1 MANKQSYLGEFEY
14 FVLLCILQLKG
25 EAYGVTIRAQFKKT
39 IDRDV
44 SLGAIYST
52 FERLEK
58 KGLIQS
64 RKSEAL
70 PERGGKPKRLVKVT
84 SIGKE
89 ELLATKKRT
98 DIMWKNVN
106 CNAIYNFQVKA

>member
-1 MANKQSYLGEFEY
+1 MANKQNYLGEFEH
-14 FVLLCILQLKG
+14 FVLLSILQLKG
-25 EAYGVTIRAQFKKT
+25 EAYGVTIRAQLKNA

-52 FERLEK
+52 IERLEK

-70 PERGGKPKRLVKVT
+70 PERGGKPKRLVKAT
-84 SIGKE
+84 SLGHE
-89 ELLATKKRT
+89 ELLATKKRI
-98 DIMWKNVN
+98 DIMWQNIT
-106 CNAIYNFQVKA
+106 CNDNY

>member
-14 FVLLCILQLKG
+14 FILLSVLQLKG
-25 EAYGVTIRAQFKKT
+25 EAYGVTIRGQLKKI

-52 FERLEK
+52 IERLEQ
-58 KGLIQS
+58 KGFIQS

-84 SIGKE
+84 LLGSE
-89 ELLATKKRT
+89 ELLATKKRM
-98 DIMWKNVN
+98 DIMWENVS
-106 CNAIYNFQVKA
+106 CNVLQNYQVKV

>member
-14 FVLLCILQLKG
+14 FVLLSILQLDR
-25 EAYGVTIRAQFKKT
+25 EAYGVTIRAQLKKA

-52 FERLEK
+52 IERLEK
-58 KGLIQS
+58 KGFIQS

-84 SIGKE
+84 PKGNE

-98 DIMWKNVN
+98 DIMWEHAN
-106 CNAIYNFQVKA
+106 CNVLHDY